1 MTPIQYC
8 MFVDISD
15 SVIDHHTDRRF
26 KWEFNQCLFI
36 RNDIQN
42 NSKVSLN
49 VRRGLVVSCREL
61 QIKKFFYV
69 APVSHVI
76 PFVNQSLYHVYL
88 KQK

>member
-36 RNDIQN
+36 RNDI
-42 NSKVSLN
+42 
-49 VRRGLVVSCREL
+49 
-61 QIKKFFYV
+61 
-69 APVSHVI
+69 
-76 PFVNQSLYHVYL
+76 
-88 KQK
+88 